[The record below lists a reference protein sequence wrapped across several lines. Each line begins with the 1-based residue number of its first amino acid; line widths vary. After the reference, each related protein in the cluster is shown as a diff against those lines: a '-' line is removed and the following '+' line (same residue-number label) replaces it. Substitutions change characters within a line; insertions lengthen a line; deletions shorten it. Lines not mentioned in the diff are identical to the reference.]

1 MHRGAS
7 CPHLN
12 CGVGDVVGVAVS
24 GGVGGSDGQ
33 EVVDTGSAQP
43 HLVTGPAHQGTE
55 VHLRLGSE
63 LHHALAGHH
72 QHVRLL
78 SMETIKVLRQV

>member
-1 MHRGAS
+1 M
-7 CPHLN
+7 
-12 CGVGDVVGVAVS
+12 GVAVG
-24 GGVGGSDGQ
+24 GGVGGADG
-33 EVVDTGSAQP
+33 EKVVDTGRAEP

-78 SMETIKVLRQV
+78 SIEINKVLRQVLV